1 MKEIILNKAV
11 DLFLQYGFKSVT
23 MDDIATDLAIS
34 KKTIYKYFSHKLDL
48 IDASTVLVHEKVDRM
63 IGEIVMKD
71 YNAIEENFV
80 VKSIF
85 KDLFKNVK
93 TSPMFQLKKYYPE
106 TYNKVMKHQMS
117 TFSECIRDN
126 LRKGIKE
133 KLYRK
138 DIDIEIVMKFYFQL
152 IYGAYDGDLFGT
164 NMEDIIKTEVK
175 ILEYHTRSIAT
186 SKGVKVL
193 EEQLI
198 NTIKT

>member
-11 DLFLQYGFKSVT
+11 DLFLHYGFKSVT
-23 MDDIATDLAIS
+23 MDDIANDLAIS

-48 IDASTVLVHEKVDRM
+48 IDASTILVHERVDNM

-71 YNAIEENFV
+71 FNAIEENFV

-85 KDLFKNVK
+85 KDMFKNVK

-106 TYNKVMKHQMS
+106 TYSKVMQHQMS
-117 TFSECIRDN
+117 TFSKCIRDN
-126 LRKGIKE
+126 LHKGIKE
-133 KLYRK
+133 NLYRS
-138 DIDIEIVMKFYFQL
+138 DIDIDIVMKFYFQL
-152 IYGAYDGDLFGT
+152 INGAYDGELFGA
-164 NMEDIIKTEVK
+164 NMEEIMKTEVK

-186 SKGVKVL
+186 SRGVKVL

-198 NTIKT
+198 KKI

>member
-63 IGEIVMKD
+63 IGVIVMKD

-85 KDLFKNVK
+85 KYMFKNVK

-106 TYNKVMKHQMS
+106 TYSKVMKHQ
-117 TFSECIRDN
+117 
-126 LRKGIKE
+126 
-133 KLYRK
+133 
-138 DIDIEIVMKFYFQL
+138 
-152 IYGAYDGDLFGT
+152 
-164 NMEDIIKTEVK
+164 IISSFT
-175 ILEYHTRSIAT
+175 
-186 SKGVKVL
+186 
-193 EEQLI
+193 
-198 NTIKT
+198 

>member
-1 MKEIILNKAV
+1 MKEIILNKAA
-11 DLFLQYGFKSVT
+11 DLFLRYGFKSVT
-23 MDDIATDLAIS
+23 MDDIANDLAIS

-48 IDASTVLVHEKVDRM
+48 IDASTILVHERVDKM
-63 IGEIVMKD
+63 IGEIVMKNF
-71 YNAIEENFV
+71 NAIEENFV

-106 TYNKVMKHQMS
+106 TFNKVMKHQIG
-117 TFSECIRDN
+117 TFSECIREN
-126 LRKGIKE
+126 IRKGMKE

-138 DIDIEIVMKFYFQL
+138 DIDVELVMKFYFQL
-152 IYGAYDGDLFGT
+152 INGAYEGDLFGT

-198 NTIKT
+198 NHK